1 VLPSFWPKCLELRAA
16 LPSWQQPAAASSWLG
31 RPRDE
36 LPAMVRGKE
45 NWNTL
50 NYSKQRLTDDDIAG
64 LHLSQVGNEALKL

>member
-1 VLPSFWPKCLELRAA
+1 
-16 LPSWQQPAAASSWLG
+16 
-31 RPRDE
+31 
-36 LPAMVRGKE
+36 MVRGKE